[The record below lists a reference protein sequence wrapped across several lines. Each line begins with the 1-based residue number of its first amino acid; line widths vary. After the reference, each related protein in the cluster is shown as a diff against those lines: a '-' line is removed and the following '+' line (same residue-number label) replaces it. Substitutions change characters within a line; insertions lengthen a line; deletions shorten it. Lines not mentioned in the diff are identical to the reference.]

1 MANKHFMSNFF
12 AVTGIDPVAD
22 CFDGT
27 KSTDV
32 INASN
37 AHAVHF
43 VVHQGVGATGTRTY
57 TVEACD
63 DTTPSNTTAV
73 PFTYQQVL
81 ASGTT
86 DVPAALVRATA
97 AGYTSTAGSG
107 QVHVISVDCDQL
119 GNSERKFVRLTA
131 VEVTNSPVLAGI
143 TVYLEVARPR
153 NIHATAIA

>member
-1 MANKHFMSNFF
+1 
-12 AVTGIDPVAD
+12 
-22 CFDGT
+22 
-27 KSTDV
+27 
-32 INASN
+32 
-37 AHAVHF
+37 
-43 VVHQGVGATGTRTY
+43 
-57 TVEACD
+57 
-63 DTTPSNTTAV
+63 
-73 PFTYQQVL
+73 
-81 ASGTT
+81 
-86 DVPAALVRATA
+86 LVRATA